1 MRSMW
6 RTERALLRDVLALAA
21 AITLVGASFG
31 ALAVTTG
38 LSLWLAMVMSL
49 LVFAGGSQ
57 FLMVGVLAAGGGPL
71 AGLAGGLLVNA
82 RHLPFGLAIAEVIGR
97 GPARFL
103 GAHLLIDES
112 TAFARAQDDP
122 HRARL
127 AFWASGIALFVS
139 WNVGTVAG
147 WLAAGR
153 IGDPDAFGVDAA
165 FPAALLAL
173 LLPGLRGPADR
184 RVAAAGAAIALVS
197 TPLLPA
203 GLPVLAALVAVG
215 LGATS
220 RDGAG
225 RPGART
231 S

>member
-6 RTERALLRDVLALAA
+6 RTDADLLRDVLALAA

-31 ALAVTTG
+31 ALAVTAG
-38 LSLWLAMVMSL
+38 LSLWLATVMSL

-57 FLMVGVLAAGGGPL
+57 FLLVGVLAAGGGPL

-97 GPARFL
+97 GPARLL

-122 HRARL
+122 RRARL
-127 AFWASGIALFVS
+127 AFWASGIALFVG
-139 WNVGTVAG
+139 WNLGTVAG

-153 IGDPDAFGVDAA
+153 VGDPAAFGIDAA

-173 LLPGLRGPADR
+173 LLPGLRDRTDR
-184 RVAAAGAAIALVS
+184 RVALAGAGIALLT

-203 GLPVLAALVAVG
+203 GLPVLAALAAVA
-215 LGATS
+215 LGSAT
-220 RDGAG
+220 RDGTG
-225 RPGART
+225 RARVTT

>member
-1 MRSMW
+1 MW
-6 RTERALLRDVLALAA
+6 RTEADLLRDVLALAA

-31 ALAVTTG
+31 ALAVTAG
-38 LSLWLAMVMSL
+38 LSLWLAMAMAMSL

-82 RHLPFGLAIAEVIGR
+82 RHLPFGLAIADVMGH
-97 GPARFL
+97 GPARLL

-122 HRARL
+122 RRARL
-127 AFWASGIALFVS
+127 AFWASGVALFVG
-139 WNVGTVAG
+139 WNLGTAG
-147 WLAAGR
+147 GWFAAGR
-153 IGDPDAFGVDAA
+153 IGDPAVFGVDAA

-173 LLPGLRGPADR
+173 LLPGLRDAADR
-184 RVAAAGAAIALVS
+184 RVAVAGAGIALLT

-203 GLPVLAALVAVG
+203 GLPVLAALVAVA
-215 LGATS
+215 LGSATHDRS
-220 RDGAG
+220 GDTGVTA
-225 RPGART
+225 